1 MCVGLS
7 DIGEVEIGILINKI
21 SLSLSQIMMY
31 VVFRNLDSGGGGGGG
46 RYILGLNFDRIIL
59 IFT

>member
-31 VVFRNLDSGGGGGGG
+31 VVFRNLDRGGGG